1 MDSIYLL
8 RRVPLFQNLS
18 ADYLSRIAQLAEWH
32 EAAPGTRLTYQA
44 GLGAALFIIEE
55 GECVIR
61 RVDERGMQR
70 PVGMLGPG
78 DSFGVASL
86 FLGER
91 RDATVIA
98 LTEVHYWTIHRD
110 DFQELLADEP
120 QLERQL
126 NIPPDIRER
135 LRAPRFPWLEAGE
148 TVVYYTHRHWIFFA
162 RAIGLATL
170 LMGAYLAILS
180 FLARYV
186 AFPWLPLFLPAS
198 IIYGIFLLWHW
209 IDWRND
215 YFAVTT
221 YRFTHRERVALIY
234 ESRREAPLDR
244 VQNIHIQ
251 RFLLGRLLGY
261 GDLTIQTAADVGRI
275 HFHTVPKPEVMREAI
290 WAEIN
295 RAQSM
300 RQAIERYR
308 IHEALVSHLNMEAQV
323 PPLEIAPGEDAPPGL
338 TEIPAA
344 PMVTPGLFSRSLMWL
359 AQTGLIPPSRIELQ
373 GQVIWRKHWLFLF
386 IHTLP
391 PLLMV
396 LFFGT
401 LTLLGFWGE
410 PGLFVQW
417 IPYYVPIALLL
428 TIIGMGWMWWEFID
442 WGNDQYILTEER
454 IIDIERRP
462 LFFSEHRRDASL
474 GMIQNVSLHMPNFI
488 AAVFNYGNVLVQ
500 TAGAGEFT
508 FDRVGNP
515 RAVQAEIF
523 QRMQAY
529 REAQLERE
537 ASRRR
542 AELAEWF
549 SVYTELVRPV
559 ESPVEGEGEEQ
570 SEQDAGEIR

>member
-1 MDSIYLL
+1 VDSIYLL
-8 RRVPLFQNLS
+8 RRVPLFQNVS
-18 ADYLSRIAQLAEWH
+18 AEYLSLIAQLAEWH

-44 GLGAALFIIEE
+44 GLGAALFFIEE

-70 PVGMLGPG
+70 PVGMLKSG
-78 DSFGVASL
+78 DSFGVAAL

-91 RDATVIA
+91 RDAAVIA
-98 LTEVHYWTIHRD
+98 LTGVRYWTIHRD

-135 LRAPRFPWLEAGE
+135 LRAPRYPWLEHGE
-148 TVVYYTHRHWIFFA
+148 TVVYHTHRHWISFA

-170 LMGAYLAILS
+170 GMGVYLALLL
-180 FLARYV
+180 FLARYIS
-186 AFPWLPLFLPAS
+186 FPWLLLIAPA
-198 IIYGIFLLWHW
+198 IVIYSLIALWHLV
-209 IDWRND
+209 DWRND

-221 YRFTHRERVALIY
+221 YRVTHRERVALIY

-251 RFLLGRLLGY
+251 RLLLGRLLGY

-275 HFHTVPKPEVMREAI
+275 YFHTVPKPEVMRETI
-290 WAEIN
+290 WAQIN

-308 IHEALVSHLNMEAQV
+308 IHEALASRLNIEEEI
-323 PPLEIAPGEDAPPGL
+323 PPLEIAPGEEAPPGL

-344 PMVTPGLFSRSLMWL
+344 PVVTPGLFSRALIWL
-359 AQTGLIPPSRIELQ
+359 ARSGLVPPSRIERQ
-373 GQVIWRKHWLFLF
+373 DQVIWRKHWLFLL

-391 PLLMV
+391 SLLMV

-401 LTLLGFWGE
+401 LTLLGFWGT
-410 PGLFVQW
+410 PGPLVQR
-417 IPYYVPIALLL
+417 IPHFASVSLLL
-428 TIIGMGWMWWEFID
+428 TIIGMGWMWWELTD

-462 LFFSEHRRDASL
+462 LFFSERRRDASL
-474 GMIQNVSLHMPNFI
+474 GMIQNVSLQMPNFI

-500 TAGAGEFT
+500 TAGAGDFT
-508 FDRVGNP
+508 FDRVANP

-549 SVYTELVRPV
+549 SVYTDLVHPM
-559 ESPVEGEGEEQ
+559 ESPIHGEGEEQ
-570 SEQDAGEIR
+570 PEQDAGEIP

>member
-1 MDSIYLL
+1 VDSIYLL
-8 RRVPLFQNLS
+8 RRVPLFQNVS
-18 ADYLSRIAQLAEWH
+18 AEYLSRIAQLAEWH

-61 RVDERGMQR
+61 RIDERGMQR
-70 PVGMLGPG
+70 PVGMLRPG

-91 RDATVIA
+91 RDATVVA

-126 NIPPDIRER
+126 NIPPGIRER
-135 LRAPRFPWLEAGE
+135 LRAPRFPWLESGE
-148 TVVYYTHRHWIFFA
+148 TVVYHTYRHWISFA
-162 RAIGLATL
+162 RAIVIATL
-170 LMGAYLAILS
+170 GVGGYLA
-180 FLARYV
+180 FLVFLTRYV
-186 AFPWLPLFLPAS
+186 SLPWLPLIAPA
-198 IIYGIFLLWHW
+198 IVIYGLIVLWHW

-215 YFAVTT
+215 YFVVTT

-244 VQNIHIQ
+244 VQNLHIQ
-251 RFLLGRLLGY
+251 RFLFGRLLGY

-308 IHEALVSHLNMEAQV
+308 IHEALVSHLNMGDQA
-323 PPLEIAPGEDAPPGL
+323 PPLEIAPGEEAPPGL
-338 TEIPAA
+338 TETPAV
-344 PMVTPGLFSRSLMWL
+344 PLVTPGLFSRALIWV
-359 AQTGLIPPSRIELQ
+359 AQSGLIPPSRIERQ
-373 GQVIWRKHWLFLF
+373 GQVIWRKHWLFLI

-391 PLLMV
+391 ALLMV

-401 LTLLGFWGE
+401 LTLLGFWGAPVPLVE
-410 PGLFVQW
+410 R
-417 IPYYVPIALLL
+417 IPYYAPVALLL
-428 TIIGMGWMWWEFID
+428 TIIGMGWMWWELAD

-462 LFFSEHRRDASL
+462 LFFGEHRRDASL
-474 GMIQNVSLHMPNFI
+474 GMIQNVSLRIPSFI
-488 AAVFNYGNVLVQ
+488 AAVFNYGNVVVQ
-500 TAGAGEFT
+500 TAGAGDFT
-508 FDRVGNP
+508 FDRVGHP

-537 ASRRR
+537 ASQRR

-549 SVYTELVRPV
+549 SVYTDLVRPV
-559 ESPVEGEGEEQ
+559 EPPAEGEGEEQ